1 MATYYIVE
9 NNQQAGP
16 FTLEQ
21 LAARGISK
29 DTNVWTEGMAN
40 WTPASQ
46 VSELQSLFIPQTPQS
61 TPSYQPEPDYSN
73 AGAGTDYSNA
83 GAGTDY
89 NNAGGGTDY
98 NEYVPAP
105 KDYKM
110 QSIILIAVSVFCCGV
125 CAGVVNLVL
134 GIMALLENNKIDG
147 FYRTGNYEAAQA
159 ASDKAGKY
167 CKIGFIVFGV
177 GLVLEVIAYIIYFV
191 IIATNS

>member
-9 NNQQAGP
+9 NNQKAGP

-21 LAARGISK
+21 LAARGISS

-46 VSELQSLFIPQTPQS
+46 VSELQSLFVTPTPQS
-61 TPSYQPEPDYSN
+61 TPSYEPEPAY
-73 AGAGTDYSNA
+73 T
-83 GAGTDY
+83 
-89 NNAGGGTDY
+89 GGSSSSYQDS

-110 QSIILIAVSVFCCGV
+110 QSIILIAVSVFCCGL
-125 CAGVVNLVL
+125 CAGIVNLAL
-134 GIMALLENNKIDG
+134 GIMALMENNKIDG
-147 FYRTGNYEAAQA
+147 FYRSGNYEAAQA

-167 CKIGFIVFGV
+167 VKIGFIVFGV
-177 GLVLEVIAYIIYFV
+177 GLVLEIIFYIVYFIV
-191 IIATNS
+191 AANS